1 MTVEQ
6 WLGKDN
12 LLGIDIW
19 MRKYRKG
26 EESFDEWLDRVSGG
40 NKRVKNAI
48 ISKKFV
54 PGGRILSNRGIKD
67 TRVTYSNCFMAGSKV
82 LTIDGFKNIEDI
94 AIGDMVLSHDEQFHR
109 VNDIMCREYTGDIY
123 CLESINFMEPI
134 KCTPNHKILTNHGW
148 KRADRILACSEQIKA
163 QDKIKMAQHHMI
175 KFTPKIVSAL
185 DGFKAR
191 DNSKVEVKDG
201 MAQIYT
207 LVNDRGTTTYQ
218 HRGNSVRAE
227 WVFDDDFAYFI
238 GRWLGDGSITAR
250 RGYKNPS
257 ILQIV
262 FNATTERDAFERC
275 KSIGENVFGI
285 HASYRET
292 NQNVIALRFES
303 EIIASWF
310 VNHFGEKCDGKFV
323 PNEYLGCVPMM
334 VGLCD
339 ADGTLDT
346 HGAFRIVLKN
356 RKLIDWLYYTMW
368 MNGINAS
375 PIHSVERQADTY
387 EFRVGVAISNKF
399 LNPLLSKQYSD
410 GRNNLDVRGD
420 FEYAA
425 LSSISIS
432 EDCHCKVYNLSVEDT
447 HTYNVNGVIVHNCY
461 VIAPPEDNIESIFES
476 RKKLARTY
484 SYGGGCGIDISK
496 LAPAGAKVHNQ
507 AEKTSGAVSFMQGY
521 SQTTEEI
528 GQNGRRGALMI
539 SLDCHHPDLMD
550 FIDIKTKENSV
561 TKANIS
567 VRVTDD
573 FMQAV
578 EDNTDWVMSF
588 TRPETGETITKTA
601 KARDIFDKLC
611 ENNWNWAEPGI
622 LFWDNIEEYNLL
634 SNNPDFEYAGTNP
647 CAEEPLPAGG
657 SCLLGSINLS
667 AFVDD
672 CGDFMYDDFYETV
685 DTGIRYLNEVLD
697 EGLPLHPLQEQRDSV
712 RDWRQVGLGVC
723 GVADMLIKMH
733 LRYDSDE
740 AIEHCRDISI
750 AMANHA
756 MYVSANLACEK
767 GPYPKYTKGTITTP
781 FFRANA
787 DTLTKNMVENY
798 GLRNSQLLT
807 IAPTGTISTMLGIS
821 GGIEPIFA
829 KSYKRK
835 TESLHETTQY
845 YDVLTPIYQ
854 KYADEHGLTVN
865 DKFPDWFVDSSEI
878 DYNKRVAMQAAWQKG
893 IDASIS
899 STVNLPNEAT
909 IDDVKNIYMSAWKN
923 GLKGI
928 TIYRSGCKREGV
940 LIVEDKNKEEIQTEE
955 SIPRGAIM
963 NCSDDL
969 VGKKRKLTTGCG
981 SLHVLAFFDPYNGDL
996 QEVYFNKGSTGG
1008 CANFMTGLSRT
1019 VSLLCRAGVD
1029 IATIKD
1035 QLDSSGVC
1043 PSYAARTATKHDT
1056 SKGSCCPMAIGN
1068 ALMDMYKEMQEDVDD
1083 DYDEDYKS
1091 YVMSQEKLNSI
1102 KLGVCP
1108 ECGEPMT
1115 HEGGCDICKSCGYS
1129 HCG

>member
-19 MRKYRKG
+19 LRKYRKG
-26 EESFDEWLDRVSGG
+26 EESFDEWLDRVSNG
-40 NKRVKNAI
+40 NKKVKKAI
-48 ISKKFV
+48 IDKKFI
-54 PGGRILSNRGIKD
+54 PGGRILSNRGVKD
-67 TRVTYSNCFMAGSKV
+67 TRVTYSNC
-82 LTIDGFKNIEDI
+82 
-94 AIGDMVLSHDEQFHR
+94 
-109 VNDIMCREYTGDIY
+109 
-123 CLESINFMEPI
+123 
-134 KCTPNHKILTNHGW
+134 
-148 KRADRILACSEQIKA
+148 
-163 QDKIKMAQHHMI
+163 
-175 KFTPKIVSAL
+175 
-185 DGFKAR
+185 
-191 DNSKVEVKDG
+191 
-201 MAQIYT
+201 
-207 LVNDRGTTTYQ
+207 
-218 HRGNSVRAE
+218 
-227 WVFDDDFAYFI
+227 
-238 GRWLGDGSITAR
+238 
-250 RGYKNPS
+250 
-257 ILQIV
+257 
-262 FNATTERDAFERC
+262 
-275 KSIGENVFGI
+275 
-285 HASYRET
+285 
-292 NQNVIALRFES
+292 
-303 EIIASWF
+303 
-310 VNHFGEKCDGKFV
+310 
-323 PNEYLGCVPMM
+323 
-334 VGLCD
+334 
-339 ADGTLDT
+339 
-346 HGAFRIVLKN
+346 
-356 RKLIDWLYYTMW
+356 
-368 MNGINAS
+368 
-375 PIHSVERQADTY
+375 
-387 EFRVGVAISNKF
+387 
-399 LNPLLSKQYSD
+399 
-410 GRNNLDVRGD
+410 
-420 FEYAA
+420 
-425 LSSISIS
+425 
-432 EDCHCKVYNLSVEDT
+432 
-447 HTYNVNGVIVHNCY
+447 Y
-461 VIAPPEDNIESIFES
+461 VVAPPEDSIESIYES

-484 SYGGGCGIDISK
+484 SYGGGCGIDLSK

-539 SLDCHHPDLMD
+539 SLDCHHPDLLD
-550 FIDIKTKENSV
+550 FIDIKTKDGSV

-578 EDNTDWVMSF
+578 EDDTDWVMSF
-588 TRPETGETITKTA
+588 TREETGETITKTA
-601 KARDIFDKLC
+601 RARDIFNKLC

-622 LFWDNIEEYNLL
+622 LFWNNIEEYNLL

-657 SCLLGSINLS
+657 SCLLSSINLS

-672 CGDFMYDDFYETV
+672 CGEFMYDDFY
-685 DTGIRYLNEVLD
+685 DTIDVGIRYLNEVLD

-712 RDWRQVGLGVC
+712 RDWRQVGLGVM

-740 AIEHCRDISI
+740 AIEHCRDISM

-756 MYVSANLACEK
+756 MYISANLACEK
-767 GPYPKYTKGTITTP
+767 GPYPKYTNDVVDTP

-787 DTLTKNMVENY
+787 DTLTKNMVDNY

-854 KYADEHGLTVN
+854 KYADEHNLTVN

-878 DYNKRVAMQAAWQKG
+878 DYNKRVAMQAAWQAG

-909 IDDVKNIYMSAWKN
+909 IDDVKNIYMSAWEN

-940 LIVEDKNKEEIQTEE
+940 LVVENNNNQTNFKTEE
-955 SIPRGAIM
+955 EIPRGAIM

-969 VGKKRKLTTGCG
+969 IGKKRKLITGCG
-981 SLHVLAFFDPYNGDL
+981 SLHVLAFFDADDGSL
-996 QEVYFNKGSTGG
+996 QEVYFNRGSTGG
-1008 CANFMTGLSRT
+1008 CSNFMTGLSRT
-1019 VSLLCRAGVD
+1019 ISLLCRAGVD
-1029 IATIKD
+1029 IETIKD
-1035 QLDSSGVC
+1035 QLDSTGVC
-1043 PSYAARTATKHDT
+1043 PSYATRSATKHDT

-1068 ALMDMYKEMQEDVDD
+1068 ALMDMYKEMQEEVDD
-1083 DYDEDYKS
+1083 DYDGDCES
-1091 YVMSQEKLNSI
+1091 HVISQEKLNSI
-1102 KLGVCP
+1102 KLGICP